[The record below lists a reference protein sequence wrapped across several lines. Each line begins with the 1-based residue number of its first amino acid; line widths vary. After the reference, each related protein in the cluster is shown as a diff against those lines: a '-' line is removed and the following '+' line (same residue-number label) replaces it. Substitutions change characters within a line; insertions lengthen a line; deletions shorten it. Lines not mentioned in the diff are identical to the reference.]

1 MFKVRRKL
9 VRLLPEQLKRLLRR
23 AFGRRRQIRQ
33 PFKQGQVLYA
43 SSLAEKAAERDAHR
57 SYYLDSTYYEHYLK
71 SPHMTHTIAGPHFRP
86 YLNEVAGA
94 VDHPVV
100 LDIGCG
106 GGVLLTDLLRLY
118 PSFLGYGF
126 DLSYEGVWMA
136 SQKGLGTYFQAD
148 AEDISLRDEVAD
160 IILHIATLHHF
171 FRYPDRMLQETYRV
185 LKPGGL
191 VLVVDPN
198 PLRGRHPQSGLL
210 NEARKHLE
218 AVYELLAQTL
228 EQIDGQSH
236 RLQLSAVNVPSER
249 PVDPGIVG
257 TKLRQMGFIVL
268 SHGFMNNLA
277 FLARKFTFGYDAAL
291 ALDRV
296 LNQVVPTEATQF
308 YFVLR
313 KGGEE

>member
-9 VRLLPEQLKRLLRR
+9 ARLLPEQLKRPLRR
-23 AFGRRRQIRQ
+23 AFGQRRQIGQ
-33 PFKQGQVLYA
+33 PFKQGQMLYA
-43 SSLAEKAAERDAHR
+43 SSPAEKAAERDAHR
-57 SYYLDSTYYEHYLK
+57 SYYLDTTYYEHYLDHPNM
-71 SPHMTHTIAGPHFRP
+71 SHTIAGPHFRP
-86 YLNEVAGA
+86 YLDEVTRA
-94 VDHPVV
+94 VAHPIV

-106 GGVLLTDLLRLY
+106 GGLLLTHLLRLY
-118 PSFLGYGF
+118 PSFVGYGF
-126 DLSYEGVWMA
+126 DLSYEGSWMA

-160 IILHIATLHHF
+160 IVLHIATLHHF
-171 FRYPDRMLQETYRV
+171 FRYPDRMLRETYRM

-191 VLVVDPN
+191 VLIVDPN

-218 AVYELLAQTL
+218 AAYELLAQTL

-249 PVDPGIVG
+249 PVDPRIVD

-268 SHGFMNNLA
+268 SHGFMNNIA

-291 ALDRV
+291 ALDNV
-296 LNQVVPTEATQF
+296 LNQVAPTEAAQF

-313 KGGEE
+313 RGEEE